1 MVDSSE
7 EAIKLL
13 LTVVGGGSVDN
24 FAAVTGVASPIRN
37 MIFFACSESQRLP
50 STTLGVA
57 LSLQTVQQA
66 RELVILS
73 LVLLRS
79 LLFLSEFLAEFQQTV
94 QRLLDGLREN
104 TPFVLVNE
112 NFRN

>member
-1 MVDSSE
+1 MVKVGPGLGSTP
-7 EAIKLL
+7 AI
-13 LTVVGGGSVDN
+13 N
-24 FAAVTGVASPIRN
+24 N
-37 MIFFACSESQRLP
+37 MRI
-50 STTLGVA
+50 VA
-57 LSLQTVQQA
+57 LSLQTVRQA
-66 RELVILS
+66 HELLILS

-94 QRLLDGLREN
+94 QRLLGGLREN